1 MERKYYIDNLRWI
14 CILLLIPYHAAMCWN
29 VWGETNYLFF
39 GENTILSSFI
49 WLISP
54 WYMPLLMVLAGASAR
69 YSLLRRSV
77 AEFIKERIYKLLF
90 PLLLGILIIV
100 EPITYFADCC
110 HNNYSGGYFEHY
122 KIFFGRI
129 TDLTG
134 YDGGL
139 TPGHLWFLLY
149 LFIISLISLPIIK
162 YLKYH
167 NSCEKINVFLL
178 LAAGFLPLTVH
189 PILNFGGKSVAEYLI
204 FYLLGYYF
212 ISNDKLVIEKVV
224 KYRIYYAT
232 VFVLASAFNIY
243 AGLLQ
248 GLDSIISTTI
258 FYISKWV
265 GILTILGFAKN
276 KFDWHNKITEYL
288 SKISFPFYI
297 FHYIWLTGFQ
307 FYFSRYTDNFIVL
320 FFVSILLSY
329 LTTFAVCE
337 IIRKFKTLIK
347 NRKQHMDI

>member
-1 MERKYYIDNLRWI
+1 MERKYYIDNVRWI

-39 GENTILSSFI
+39 GENIILSTFI

-69 YSLLRRSV
+69 YSLLRRTT
-77 AEFIKERIYKLLF
+77 AEFIKERIHKLLF

-100 EPITYFADCC
+100 EPITYFADCY

-122 KIFFGRI
+122 KIFFHRV

-162 YLKYH
+162 YLKYQDV
-167 NSCEKINVFLL
+167 CEKTNLFVLL
-178 LAAGFLPLTVH
+178 IAGFLSLIVNPV
-189 PILNFGGKSVAEYLI
+189 LNFGGKNAAAYLV

-212 ISNDKLVIEKVV
+212 ISNNKFVTEKIV
-224 KYRIYYAT
+224 KYRIYYLFI
-232 VFVLASAFNIY
+232 FVLTAAFNIY
-243 AGLLQ
+243 AGLHE
-248 GLDSIISTTI
+248 LDSIVNTLVFHTSRW
-258 FYISKWV
+258 F
-265 GILTILGFAKN
+265 GILTVLGFAKN
-276 KFDWHNKITEYL
+276 NFDWHNKITESL
-288 SKISFPFYI
+288 SKISFQFYI
-297 FHYIWLTGFQ
+297 FHYVWLTVFQ
-307 FYFSRYTDNFIVL
+307 FYFSRYTDKLIIL
-320 FFVSILLSY
+320 FFVSIILTY
-329 LTTFAVCE
+329 LTSFATCE
-337 IIRKFKTLIK
+337 AIRKFKKIK
-347 NRKQHMDI
+347 LKNK